1 MGNMILN
8 YFVLLLH
15 LCAAVKVTVYKTVND
30 YNTNKP
36 IEHVSKCS
44 FFYGRNNYL
53 DLFVC
58 IMNIQPNVRTDLKN
72 SSTSWNHSEQH
83 NNPELKQYEHPRPM
97 RSDQKMF
104 TISGYTETVSSIY
117 VNLCSELTGLCVK
130 KMIAEGKP
138 PTLVNS
144 ATDFCSQNNCSC
156 YIVVDLQNVTSEN
169 ISNMKRHLVLTTTKP
184 YKNKVQVRKDDCYD
198 LVLLY
203 VIPSVIVACILILVI
218 AIAVKKYLRRNFH
231 QLDTTTK
238 HVSYAELDLVRTVHQ
253 PAISNQDSPYAVVIG
268 ELRP

>member
-1 MGNMILN
+1 
-8 YFVLLLH
+8 
-15 LCAAVKVTVYKTVND
+15 
-30 YNTNKP
+30 
-36 IEHVSKCS
+36 
-44 FFYGRNNYL
+44 
-53 DLFVC
+53 
-58 IMNIQPNVRTDLKN
+58 
-72 SSTSWNHSEQH
+72 
-83 NNPELKQYEHPRPM
+83 
-97 RSDQKMF
+97 MF

-117 VNLCSELTGLCVK
+117 VKLCSELTGLCAK

-138 PTLVNS
+138 PSVVNS

-169 ISNMKRHLVLTTTKP
+169 ISNMKRHSVLTTTKP
-184 YKNKVQVRKDDCYD
+184 YKNKVQVRKAGK
-198 LVLLY
+198 LSKGSTQNPVLLY
-203 VIPSVIVACILILVI
+203 VIPSVIVACIIILVI

-238 HVSYAELDLVRTVHQ
+238 HVFYAELDLVRTVHQ

>member
-144 ATDFCSQNNCSC
+144 AT
-156 YIVVDLQNVTSEN
+156 EN

>member
-15 LCAAVKVTVYKTVND
+15 LCAAVKVTVYKTPND

-83 NNPELKQYEHPRPM
+83 NNSKLEQYEHKLRT
-97 RSDQKMF
+97 SDQKMF

-117 VNLCSELTGLCVK
+117 VKLCSELTGLCAK

-138 PTLVNS
+138 PSVVNS
-144 ATDFCSQNNCSC
+144 AT
-156 YIVVDLQNVTSEN
+156 EN
-169 ISNMKRHLVLTTTKP
+169 ISNMKRHSVLTTTKP
-184 YKNKVQVRKDDCYD
+184 YKNKVQVRKAGK
-198 LVLLY
+198 LSKGSTQNPVLLY
-203 VIPSVIVACILILVI
+203 VIPSVIVACIIILVI

-238 HVSYAELDLVRTVHQ
+238 HVFYAELDLVRTVHQ